1 MIWIMLRLTARAASG
16 RCASCSAMRLMRLWR
31 RRMSNNDNVT
41 LNDLPTGWIYTTLDI
56 IRVDRK
62 ILVGWV
68 EV

>member
-1 MIWIMLRLTARAASG
+1 
-16 RCASCSAMRLMRLWR
+16 
-31 RRMSNNDNVT
+31 MSNKDNVT

-68 EV
+68 EVRNPT